1 MKYITLNNGV
11 RLPSLGFGTWCID
24 NAKAA
29 EAVRT
34 ATELGYRHIDTAQAY
49 GNERGV
55 GEGVRTCGVPRAELF
70 VVSKVAA
77 ENKSYE
83 TAARSIDETLEK
95 MGLDYLD
102 MMIIHSP
109 QPWAEWRGENRYF
122 AENREVWRALED
134 ACGAGKLRAIG
145 VSNFLEDDLDSL
157 LPHCKIKPAVDQVLA
172 HIGNT
177 PKKLIA
183 YCADR
188 GIAVEAYSPIAH
200 GEAMKSGAI
209 ADVAAKYGVTP
220 AQLCI
225 KYILELGLAAL
236 PKASTVS
243 IHSSKTA
250 AVFKQFHKLFVIGR
264 ILYLQLCQTLLD
276 PLEFVL
282 YGTAV
287 FRIQKFNILYLPNP
301 APGQTGAPTA
311 RFKNSDADS
320 SGCFKQ
326 NSFYDFAFR
335 MKCSVRHS
343 ADYLTVRRNIGIRSA
358 LAGPNTSVSVINTV
372 PKEFRP

>member
-157 LPHCKIKPAVDQVLA
+157 LPHCIIKPAVNQVLA

-209 ADVAAKYGVTP
+209 AEVAAKYGVTP

-236 PKASTVS
+236 PKASS
-243 IHSSKTA
+243 YEHIKENSELDFDISAEDMTA
-250 AVFKQFHKLFVIGR
+250 LG
-264 ILYLQLCQTLLD
+264 
-276 PLEFVL
+276 
-282 YGTAV
+282 
-287 FRIQKFNILYLPNP
+287 NID
-301 APGQTGAPTA
+301 
-311 RFKNSDADS
+311 FKNYGEYSYFPVF
-320 SGCFKQ
+320 SGK
-326 NSFYDFAFR
+326 
-335 MKCSVRHS
+335 
-343 ADYLTVRRNIGIRSA
+343 
-358 LAGPNTSVSVINTV
+358 
-372 PKEFRP
+372 